1 MKIYMKTENASSKS
15 DYMGL
20 AQFTGLNIL
29 NASRFPLKGWSYY
42 WVMTQQYWR
51 QEATI
56 KPKLWLDIFIS
67 TDSVL
72 VCVTNVSPMS
82 HQCVTNVSPCKLVS
96 AHVARVL
103 LCKTKPGFAMWF
115 RQTHKHHRQLDYI
128 RVMSFKVL
136 LAYKVPPHTNP
147 PSDFAKQ
154 SSATPS
160 NLCNSCTSTE
170 ITKLT
175 SNNSLKL

>member
-1 MKIYMKTENASSKS
+1 MVLLLGHDPTILTSRSHHQTKTVIR
-15 DYMGL
+15 Y
-20 AQFTGLNIL
+20 IHIH
-29 NASRFPLKGWSYY
+29 RFCSGMCHRRVTNMSP
-42 WVMTQQYWR
+42 MCHR
-51 QEATI
+51 
-56 KPKLWLDIFIS
+56 
-67 TDSVL
+67 
-72 VCVTNVSPMS
+72 CVTNVSPMC
-82 HQCVTNVSPCKLVS
+82 HQCKLIS
-96 AHVARVL
+96 SHVARVL

>member
-1 MKIYMKTENASSKS
+1 MVLLLGHDPTILTSRSHHQTKTVIR
-15 DYMGL
+15 Y
-20 AQFTGLNIL
+20 IHIH
-29 NASRFPLKGWSYY
+29 RFCSG
-42 WVMTQQYWR
+42 M
-51 QEATI
+51 
-56 KPKLWLDIFIS
+56 
-67 TDSVL
+67 
-72 VCVTNVSPMS
+72 C

-96 AHVARVL
+96 AHVARVI